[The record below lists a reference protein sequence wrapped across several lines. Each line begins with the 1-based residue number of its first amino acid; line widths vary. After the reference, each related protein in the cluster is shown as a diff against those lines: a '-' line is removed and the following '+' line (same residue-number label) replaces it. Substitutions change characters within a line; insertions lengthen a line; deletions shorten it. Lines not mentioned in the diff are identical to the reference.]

1 MASGKICRT
10 ATYGFEYCGELLH
23 FARFNHCYSSILFLT
38 SGDKVSDILR
48 KILEWLRVAIKHRNA
63 LKQAWEIIHP
73 YLKEK
78 LNTRWLDIVDLAI
91 KGLNE
96 KALSALD
103 AVEAAIVS
111 LCKANKAL
119 MENIRNLG
127 EEYYPGI
134 LQAVIAGA
142 VTGAAGGACVGSF
155 GGGPFGAA
163 VGAVV
168 GLAAGGAGSFYAA
181 GKYAVNKQN
190 KNN

>member
-1 MASGKICRT
+1 M
-10 ATYGFEYCGELLH
+10 
-23 FARFNHCYSSILFLT
+23 
-38 SGDKVSDILR
+38 
-48 KILEWLRVAIKHRNA
+48 AIKHRNA

-91 KGLNE
+91 RGLNE

-111 LCKANKAL
+111 VCNANKAL
-119 MENIRNLG
+119 MEKIRNLD
-127 EEYYPGI
+127 EKYYPG
-134 LQAVIAGA
+134 LLKATVVGAFSGAFTGAGA
-142 VTGAAGGACVGSF
+142 GAL
-155 GGGPFGAA
+155 GGGPLGAA

-168 GLAAGGAGSFYAA
+168 GLAAGGASGFYT
-181 GKYAVNKQN
+181 GGYYAVKKQN

>member
-1 MASGKICRT
+1 M
-10 ATYGFEYCGELLH
+10 
-23 FARFNHCYSSILFLT
+23 
-38 SGDKVSDILR
+38 
-48 KILEWLRVAIKHRNA
+48 AIKHREA

-96 KALSALD
+96 EALSALD
-103 AVEAAIVS
+103 AIEDTIVS
-111 LCKANKAL
+111 LCEANKAL
-119 MENIRNLG
+119 MEQIRNLD

-134 LQAVIAGA
+134 LQTGIAGA
-142 VTGAAGGACVGSF
+142 ILGAAGGALVGSF

-168 GLAAGGAGSFYAA
+168 GLVAGGVGGFYAA
-181 GKYAVNKQN
+181 GYYAVKKQN